1 MIRRSG
7 SIAVHIV
14 GVLSLLVLVSLL
26 SFPVSAATLEEKQ
39 AEAAKVQQ
47 QIEAMKAE
55 SQRLAQEYN
64 KSLDEYETIRSLS
77 DANRQQLEKAQ
88 NDYKRARAIMND
100 RLRSIYESGDVN
112 SLEVLLESNSL
123 DDLLNRYDFFTYIGN
138 RDMQIFNEVRRLRE
152 EISDRQRAFEEDEA
166 RKSQALA
173 SVNAKRMSMETS
185 LQEQQKYLD
194 SVNAEILKLLAT
206 SYSGGSGGTPVL
218 TSIGSFIFPVNGP
231 HSFSDD
237 WHAPRTG
244 HLHQGCDIFAAM
256 GTPTVACVTGTVYQ
270 GEGGNAGK
278 YVRLA
283 GDDGNVFY
291 YMHLQRYAATGHVTA
306 GTVVGY
312 VGDTGNAQGGP
323 PHLHFEVHPG
333 GGAAVPPYPI
343 LLASDH

>member
-1 MIRRSG
+1 MVRRSG
-7 SIAVHIV
+7 TITTLIAGI
-14 GVLSLLVLVSLL
+14 LSLIVLFSSLP
-26 SFPVSAATLEEKQ
+26 FPVSAATLEEKQ
-39 AEAAKVQQ
+39 AEAEKVRQ
-47 QIEAMKAE
+47 QIEAMKIE
-55 SQRLAQEYN
+55 SQRLAQDYN
-64 KSLDEYETIRSLS
+64 KSLDEYETIRNLS
-77 DANRQQLEKAQ
+77 EANRQRLEKAQ

-100 RLRSIYESGDVN
+100 RLRSIYKSGDVN

-123 DDLLNRYDFFTYIGN
+123 DDLLNRYDFFNYIGN
-138 RDMQIFNEVRRLRE
+138 RDAQIFNEVRRLRE
-152 EISDRQRAFEEDEA
+152 EISQRQRSLEEEEA

-173 SVNAKRMSMETS
+173 SVNAKRMTMETS
-185 LQEQQKYLD
+185 LQEQQKYLE
-194 SVNAEILKLLAT
+194 SVNAEVLKLLAT
-206 SYSGGSGGTPVL
+206 SYGGGSGGTPVL
-218 TSIGSFIFPVNGP
+218 TSIGNFVFPVNGP

-256 GTPTVACVTGTVYQ
+256 GTPSVACVTGTVYQ

-306 GTVVGY
+306 GTVVG
-312 VGDTGNAQGGP
+312 NALGGP

-343 LLASDH
+343 LLAADR